1 MSILHTVGRG
11 FAWGLT
17 VASLWAA
24 SPLPAQE
31 PGRLTLVTAP
41 QMVALVESQNRITV
55 LVGQARAEL
64 AIAPRV
70 GERSLG
76 PLLTNIET
84 ATARS
89 RSLSESFAAVAV
101 ADGLSLPLA
110 ALCAK
115 VAGVPLSEESRAAV
129 ALARHQVEAL
139 SQALAVFR
147 LEPAHGTVEGMLSN
161 LDADSPGKGKGKD
174 RDELRQSLTL
184 ARQRL
189 AEALDLY
196 SRRVLLPFADAIVK
210 ARGSV
215 ADPAEAERNCASSA
229 PISATAA
236 PVNAEEASPDE
247 IEARRKA
254 ASAALRNALEVVQA
268 VTAPPAELDDVPR
281 FVGGDVIG
289 PRKLKEVPPRYTRRA
304 RKACIEG
311 SMILQAVISKEG
323 RVVDIAV
330 LRPLPGLTDAAV
342 DAVSRWRFEP
352 ATLRGRPVDVNY
364 NVAIN
369 FRLGSAECANRV
381 RRLENPWQ

>member
-1 MSILHTVGRG
+1 MGRG
-11 FAWGLT
+11 LACALA
-17 VASLWAA
+17 VAVLWAA

-31 PGRLTLVTAP
+31 PARLTLVPAP
-41 QMVALVESQNRITV
+41 QMAALVTSQNRITV

-76 PLLTNIET
+76 PLLTNLDT
-84 ATARS
+84 ANARS

-101 ADGLSLPLA
+101 ADGLSLPLT

-115 VAGVPLSEESRAAV
+115 VTGVPLSEESRAAV

-139 SQALAVFR
+139 SQALAAFR
-147 LEPAHGTVEGMLSN
+147 LEPAHGTVEAMISSLN
-161 LDADSPGKGKGKD
+161 ADSPGKSRGKGKD
-174 RDELRQSLTL
+174 SDELRESLTL

-189 AEALDLY
+189 AEALHLY

-210 ARGSV
+210 ARGS
-215 ADPAEAERNCASSA
+215 ATDPAEAEGDCTPTA
-229 PISATAA
+229 PAAAAVA
-236 PVNAEEASPDE
+236 PVNAKEASPDQ

-254 ASAALRNALEVVQA
+254 ASVVLRNALEVVQA
-268 VTAPPAELDDVPR
+268 VTVPPAELDGVPR
-281 FVGGDVIG
+281 FIDGDVIA
-289 PRKLKEVPPRYTRRA
+289 PRKLKEVKPRYTRRA

-311 SMILQAVISKEG
+311 SVILQAVISKER

-342 DAVSRWRFEP
+342 DTVSRWRFEP
-352 ATLRGRPVDVNY
+352 ATLRGRPVEVNY
-364 NVAIN
+364 NVAVN

-381 RRLENPWQ
+381 RRPEDPWQ

>member
-1 MSILHTVGRG
+1 M
-11 FAWGLT
+11 
-17 VASLWAA
+17 
-24 SPLPAQE
+24 
-31 PGRLTLVTAP
+31 
-41 QMVALVESQNRITV
+41 
-55 LVGQARAEL
+55 
-64 AIAPRV
+64 
-70 GERSLG
+70 
-76 PLLTNIET
+76 
-84 ATARS
+84 
-89 RSLSESFAAVAV
+89 

-110 ALCAK
+110 ALCAE
-115 VAGVPLSEESRAAV
+115 VAGAPLSEEDRAAV

-139 SQALAVFR
+139 SQALAAFR
-147 LEPAHGTVEGMLSN
+147 LEPAHGTVEAMISSLN
-161 LDADSPGKGKGKD
+161 ADSPGKSRGKGKD

-215 ADPAEAERNCASSA
+215 TDPAEAERNCASSA
-229 PISATAA
+229 PVSATAA

-247 IEARRKA
+247 IEARREA

-268 VTAPPAELDDVPR
+268 VTVPPAELDGVPR
-281 FVGGDVIG
+281 FIDGDVIA
-289 PRKLKEVPPRYTRRA
+289 PRKLKEVKPRYTRRA
-304 RKACIEG
+304 QKACIEG
-311 SMILQAVISKEG
+311 STILQAVISKEG

-352 ATLRGRPVDVNY
+352 ATLRGRPVEVNY
-364 NVAIN
+364 NLAVN

-381 RRLENPWQ
+381 RRPEDPWQ

>member
-1 MSILHTVGRG
+1 MGRG
-11 FAWGLT
+11 LACGLA

-31 PGRLTLVTAP
+31 PGRLTLVPAP
-41 QMVALVESQNRITV
+41 QMAALVESQNRITV

-84 ATARS
+84 ASARS

-110 ALCAK
+110 ALCAE
-115 VAGVPLSEESRAAV
+115 VAGAPLSEEDRAAV

-139 SQALAVFR
+139 SQALAAFR
-147 LEPAHGTVEGMLSN
+147 LEPAHGTVEAMISSLN
-161 LDADSPGKGKGKD
+161 ADSPGKSRGKGKD

-215 ADPAEAERNCASSA
+215 TDPAEAERNCASSA
-229 PISATAA
+229 PVSATAA

-247 IEARRKA
+247 IEARREA

-268 VTAPPAELDDVPR
+268 VTVPPAELDGVPR
-281 FVGGDVIG
+281 FIDGDVIA
-289 PRKLKEVPPRYTRRA
+289 PRKLKEVKPRYTRRA
-304 RKACIEG
+304 QKACIEG
-311 SMILQAVISKEG
+311 STILQAVISKEG

-352 ATLRGRPVDVNY
+352 ATLRGRPVEVNY
-364 NVAIN
+364 NLAVN

-381 RRLENPWQ
+381 RRPEDPWQ

>member
-1 MSILHTVGRG
+1 MGTVGRG
-11 FAWGLT
+11 LACGLA

-31 PGRLTLVTAP
+31 PGRLTLVPAP
-41 QMVALVESQNRITV
+41 QMAALVESQNRITV
-55 LVGQARAEL
+55 LVGQARGEL

-84 ATARS
+84 ASARS

-110 ALCAK
+110 ALCAE
-115 VAGVPLSEESRAAV
+115 VAGAPLSEEDRAAV

-139 SQALAVFR
+139 SQALAAFR
-147 LEPAHGTVEGMLSN
+147 LEPAHGTVEAMISSLN
-161 LDADSPGKGKGKD
+161 ADSPGKSRGKGKD

-215 ADPAEAERNCASSA
+215 TDPAEAERNCASSA
-229 PISATAA
+229 PVSATAA

-247 IEARRKA
+247 IEARREA

-268 VTAPPAELDDVPR
+268 VTVPPAELDGVPR
-281 FVGGDVIG
+281 FIDGDVIA
-289 PRKLKEVPPRYTRRA
+289 PRKLKEVKPRYTRRA
-304 RKACIEG
+304 QKACIEG
-311 SMILQAVISKEG
+311 STILQAVISKEG

-352 ATLRGRPVDVNY
+352 ATLRGRPVEVNY
-364 NVAIN
+364 NLAVN

-381 RRLENPWQ
+381 RRPEDPWQ

>member
-1 MSILHTVGRG
+1 L
-11 FAWGLT
+11 A

-31 PGRLTLVTAP
+31 PGRLTLVPAP
-41 QMVALVESQNRITV
+41 QMAALVTSQNRITV

-64 AIAPRV
+64 AIAPGV
-70 GERSLG
+70 GERSLR
-76 PLLTNIET
+76 PLLTNLDT
-84 ATARS
+84 ANARS

-101 ADGLSLPLA
+101 ADGLSLSLA

-147 LEPAHGTVEGMLSN
+147 LEPAHGTVEAMISDLN
-161 LDADSPGKGKGKD
+161 ADSPGKSKGKD
-174 RDELRQSLTL
+174 RDELRESLDL

-196 SRRVLLPFADAIVK
+196 SRRVLLPFADAIMK
-210 ARGSV
+210 ARGS
-215 ADPAEAERNCASSA
+215 ATDPAEAEGNCTPTA
-229 PISATAA
+229 PAAATAA
-236 PVNAEEASPDE
+236 PVNAKEASPDQ

-254 ASAALRNALEVVQA
+254 ASVVLRNALDVVQA
-268 VTAPPAELDDVPR
+268 VTVPPAELDSVPR
-281 FVGGDVIG
+281 FIDGDVIA
-289 PRKLKEVPPRYTRRA
+289 PRKLKEVKPRYTRRA

-311 SMILQAVISKEG
+311 SVILQAVISKEG

-342 DAVSRWRFEP
+342 DTVSRWRFEP
-352 ATLRGRPVDVNY
+352 ATLRGRPVEVNY
-364 NVAIN
+364 NVAVN

-381 RRLENPWQ
+381 RRPEDPWQ

>member
-1 MSILHTVGRG
+1 VGRG
-11 FAWGLT
+11 LACGLA

-31 PGRLTLVTAP
+31 PGRLTLVPAP
-41 QMVALVESQNRITV
+41 QMAALVTSQNRITV

-64 AIAPRV
+64 AIAPGV
-70 GERSLG
+70 GERSLR
-76 PLLTNIET
+76 PLLTNLDT
-84 ATARS
+84 ANARS

-101 ADGLSLPLA
+101 ADGLSLSLA

-147 LEPAHGTVEGMLSN
+147 LEPAHGTVEAMISDLN
-161 LDADSPGKGKGKD
+161 ADSPGKSKGKD
-174 RDELRQSLTL
+174 RDELRESLDL

-196 SRRVLLPFADAIVK
+196 SRRVLLPFADAIMK
-210 ARGSV
+210 ARGS
-215 ADPAEAERNCASSA
+215 ATDPAEAEGNCTPTA
-229 PISATAA
+229 PAAATAA
-236 PVNAEEASPDE
+236 PVNAKEASPDQ

-254 ASAALRNALEVVQA
+254 ASVVLRNALDVVQA
-268 VTAPPAELDDVPR
+268 VTVPPAELDSVPR
-281 FVGGDVIG
+281 FIDGDVIA
-289 PRKLKEVPPRYTRRA
+289 PRKLKEVKPRYTRRA

-311 SMILQAVISKEG
+311 SVILQAVISKEG

-342 DAVSRWRFEP
+342 DTVSRWRFEP
-352 ATLRGRPVDVNY
+352 ATLRGRPVEVNY
-364 NVAIN
+364 NVAVN

-381 RRLENPWQ
+381 RRPEDPWQ

>member
-1 MSILHTVGRG
+1 MRTVGRG
-11 FAWGLT
+11 LACGLA

-31 PGRLTLVTAP
+31 PGRLTLVPAP
-41 QMVALVESQNRITV
+41 QMAALVTSQNRITV

-76 PLLTNIET
+76 PLLTNLDT
-84 ATARS
+84 ANARS

-110 ALCAK
+110 ALCAE
-115 VAGVPLSEESRAAV
+115 VAGAPLSEEDRAAV

-147 LEPAHGTVEGMLSN
+147 LEPAHGTVEAMISDLN
-161 LDADSPGKGKGKD
+161 ADSPGKGRGKGKD
-174 RDELRQSLTL
+174 RDELRESLDL

-215 ADPAEAERNCASSA
+215 TDPAEAERNCASSV
-229 PISATAA
+229 PDSATAT
-236 PVNAEEASPDE
+236 PVNAQEASPDE
-247 IEARRKA
+247 IEVRREA

-268 VTAPPAELDDVPR
+268 VTVPPAELDGVPR
-281 FVGGDVIG
+281 FIDGDVIA
-289 PRKLKEVPPRYTRRA
+289 PRKLKEVKPRYTRRA
-304 RKACIEG
+304 QKACIEG
-311 SMILQAVISKEG
+311 STILQAVISKEG

-352 ATLRGRPVDVNY
+352 ATLRGRPVEVNY
-364 NVAIN
+364 NLAVN

-381 RRLENPWQ
+381 RRPEDPWQ

>member
-1 MSILHTVGRG
+1 MGRG
-11 FAWGLT
+11 LACGLA

-31 PGRLTLVTAP
+31 PGRLTLVPAP
-41 QMVALVESQNRITV
+41 QMAALVTSQNRITV

-76 PLLTNIET
+76 PLLTNLDT
-84 ATARS
+84 ANARS

-110 ALCAK
+110 ALCAE
-115 VAGVPLSEESRAAV
+115 VAGVPLSEERRAAV

-147 LEPAHGTVEGMLSN
+147 LEPAHGTVEAMISDLN
-161 LDADSPGKGKGKD
+161 ADSPGKGRGKGKD
-174 RDELRQSLTL
+174 RDELRESLDL

-215 ADPAEAERNCASSA
+215 TDPAEAERNCASSV
-229 PISATAA
+229 PDSATAT

-247 IEARRKA
+247 IEVRREA

-268 VTAPPAELDDVPR
+268 VTVPPAELDGVPR
-281 FVGGDVIG
+281 FIDGDVIA
-289 PRKLKEVPPRYTRRA
+289 PRKLKEVKPRYTRRA
-304 RKACIEG
+304 QKACIEG
-311 SMILQAVISKEG
+311 STILQAVISKEG

-352 ATLRGRPVDVNY
+352 ATLRGRPVEVNY
-364 NVAIN
+364 NLAVN

-381 RRLENPWQ
+381 RRPEDPWQ

>member
-1 MSILHTVGRG
+1 M
-11 FAWGLT
+11 A
-17 VASLWAA
+17 VAVLWAA

-31 PGRLTLVTAP
+31 PGRLTLIPAP
-41 QMVALVESQNRITV
+41 QMAALVTSQNRITV

-84 ATARS
+84 ASARS

-101 ADGLSLPLA
+101 ADGLSLPMA

-115 VAGVPLSEESRAAV
+115 VAGAPLSEEDRAAV

-139 SQALAVFR
+139 SQALAAFR
-147 LEPAHGTVEGMLSN
+147 LEPAHGTVEAMISDLN
-161 LDADSPGKGKGKD
+161 ADSPGKGRGKGKD
-174 RDELRQSLTL
+174 RDELRESLDL

-215 ADPAEAERNCASSA
+215 TDPAEAERNCASSV
-229 PISATAA
+229 PDSATAT

-247 IEARRKA
+247 IEVRREA

-268 VTAPPAELDDVPR
+268 VTVPPAELDGVPR
-281 FVGGDVIG
+281 FIDGDVIA
-289 PRKLKEVPPRYTRRA
+289 PRKLKEVKPRYTRRA
-304 RKACIEG
+304 QKACIEG
-311 SMILQAVISKEG
+311 STILQAVISKEG

-352 ATLRGRPVDVNY
+352 ATLRGRPVEVNY
-364 NVAIN
+364 NLAVN

-381 RRLENPWQ
+381 RRPEDPWQ

>member
-1 MSILHTVGRG
+1 M
-11 FAWGLT
+11 A

-31 PGRLTLVTAP
+31 PGRLTLVPAP
-41 QMVALVESQNRITV
+41 QMAALVTSQNRITV

-64 AIAPRV
+64 AIAPGV
-70 GERSLG
+70 GERSLR
-76 PLLTNIET
+76 PLLTNLDT
-84 ATARS
+84 ANARS

-101 ADGLSLPLA
+101 ADGLSLSLA

-147 LEPAHGTVEGMLSN
+147 LEPAHGTVEAMISDLN
-161 LDADSPGKGKGKD
+161 ADSPGKSKGKD
-174 RDELRQSLTL
+174 RDELRESLDL

-196 SRRVLLPFADAIVK
+196 SRRVLLPFADAIMK
-210 ARGSV
+210 ARGS
-215 ADPAEAERNCASSA
+215 ATDPAEAEGNCTPTA
-229 PISATAA
+229 PAAATAA
-236 PVNAEEASPDE
+236 PVNAKEASPDQ

-254 ASAALRNALEVVQA
+254 ASVVLRNALDVVQA
-268 VTAPPAELDDVPR
+268 VTVPPAELDSVPR
-281 FVGGDVIG
+281 FIDGDVIA
-289 PRKLKEVPPRYTRRA
+289 PRKLKEVKPRYTRRA

-311 SMILQAVISKEG
+311 SVILQAVISKEG

-342 DAVSRWRFEP
+342 DTVSRWRFEP
-352 ATLRGRPVDVNY
+352 ATLRGRPVEVNY
-364 NVAIN
+364 NVAVN

-381 RRLENPWQ
+381 RRPEDPWQ

>member
-1 MSILHTVGRG
+1 MHAAGRG
-11 FAWGLT
+11 LGVGLA

-31 PGRLTLVTAP
+31 PGRLTLVPAP
-41 QMVALVESQNRITV
+41 QMAALVTSQNRITV

-84 ATARS
+84 ASARS

-101 ADGLSLPLA
+101 ADGLSLPMA

-115 VAGVPLSEESRAAV
+115 VAGAPLSEEDRAAV

-147 LEPAHGTVEGMLSN
+147 LEPAHGTVEAMISDLN
-161 LDADSPGKGKGKD
+161 ADSPGKGRGKGKD
-174 RDELRQSLTL
+174 RDELRESLDL

-215 ADPAEAERNCASSA
+215 TDPAEAERNCASSV
-229 PISATAA
+229 PDSATAT

-247 IEARRKA
+247 IEVRREA

-268 VTAPPAELDDVPR
+268 VTVPPAELDGVPR
-281 FVGGDVIG
+281 FIDGDVIA
-289 PRKLKEVPPRYTRRA
+289 PRKLKEVKPRYTRRA
-304 RKACIEG
+304 QKACIEG
-311 SMILQAVISKEG
+311 STILQAVISKEG

-352 ATLRGRPVDVNY
+352 ATLRGRPVEVNY
-364 NVAIN
+364 NLAVN

-381 RRLENPWQ
+381 RRPEDPWQ

>member
-1 MSILHTVGRG
+1 MRTVGRG
-11 FAWGLT
+11 LACGLA

-31 PGRLTLVTAP
+31 PGRLTLVPAP
-41 QMVALVESQNRITV
+41 QMAALVESQNRITV

-84 ATARS
+84 ASARS

-110 ALCAK
+110 ALCAE
-115 VAGVPLSEESRAAV
+115 VAGAPLSEEDRAAV

-139 SQALAVFR
+139 SQALAAFR
-147 LEPAHGTVEGMLSN
+147 LEPAHGTVEAMISSLN
-161 LDADSPGKGKGKD
+161 ADSPGKSRGKGKD

-215 ADPAEAERNCASSA
+215 TDPAEAERNCASSA
-229 PISATAA
+229 PVSATAA

-247 IEARRKA
+247 IEARREA

-268 VTAPPAELDDVPR
+268 VTVPPAELDGVPR
-281 FVGGDVIG
+281 FIDGDVIA
-289 PRKLKEVPPRYTRRA
+289 PRKLKEVKPRYTRRA
-304 RKACIEG
+304 QKACIEG
-311 SMILQAVISKEG
+311 STILQAVISKEG

-352 ATLRGRPVDVNY
+352 ATLRGRPVEVNY
-364 NVAIN
+364 NLAVN

-381 RRLENPWQ
+381 RRPEDPWQ